1 MSMPGRELRPQLQD
15 LKRKLRL
22 HVAAWQASE
31 EAAGAAWAP
40 LLDHTVDLFDLA
52 ARLQLDERVPRDE
65 RERLLAALLYVAAP
79 GDLAPER
86 VLGTS
91 GYRDDLLVLALAVAR
106 ALGKVAPEVPR
117 ELWTGHGEPREVIGQ
132 IISRGEEIA
141 GEKLWPQVM
150 SWVDR

>member
-1 MSMPGRELRPQLQD
+1 MSTPDRELRPQLQD

-31 EAAGAAWAP
+31 EEAGSAWAP
-40 LLDHTVDLFDLA
+40 LLGRTAELFDLA
-52 ARLQLDERVPRDE
+52 VKLQLDERTPRDE

-86 VLGTS
+86 VLGAN

-117 ELWTGHGEPREVIGQ
+117 ELWTGPGEPRAVVGQ

-141 GEKLWPQVM
+141 GETLWPQVM
-150 SWVDR
+150 SWVDS